1 MPVFESAFV
10 SIFEFPFPD
19 SVSLSS
25 SLFVSE
31 FVLAPFVIHTFG
43 FSQGGDGGAFL
54 FLLAGAI
61 I

>member
-1 MPVFESAFV
+1 M
-10 SIFEFPFPD
+10 FEFSFPD
-19 SVSLSS
+19 SVPLSLSS